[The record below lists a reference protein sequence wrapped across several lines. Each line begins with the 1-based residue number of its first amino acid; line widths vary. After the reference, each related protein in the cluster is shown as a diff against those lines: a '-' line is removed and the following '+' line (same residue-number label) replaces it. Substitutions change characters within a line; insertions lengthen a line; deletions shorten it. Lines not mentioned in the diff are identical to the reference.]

1 MQILLNGE
9 SREVA
14 PDATVEMLLAE
25 IDLGEKR
32 FAVEINE
39 QLVPRSTFAQ
49 QALAEGDRVEIV
61 TAIGGG

>member
-9 SREVA
+9 ARDVA
-14 PDATVEMLLAE
+14 PDATVEMLVATL
-25 IDLGEKR
+25 DLGDKR

-39 QLVPRSTFAQ
+39 ELVPRSTFAEH
-49 QALAEGDRVEIV
+49 ALEQGDRVEIV

>member
-9 SREVA
+9 SREVP

>member
-9 SREVA
+9 TREIA
-14 PDATVEMLLAE
+14 PDATLEMLIAE
-25 IDLGEKR
+25 LDLGEKR

-39 QLVPRSTFAQ
+39 ELVPRSTFAEH
-49 QALAEGDRVEIV
+49 ALAEGDRIEIV

>member
-9 SREVA
+9 TREIA
-14 PDATVEMLLAE
+14 PDATLEMLIAE
-25 IDLGEKR
+25 LDLGEKR

-39 QLVPRSTFAQ
+39 ELVPRSTFAGRT
-49 QALAEGDRVEIV
+49 LAEGDRVEIV

>member
-9 SREVA
+9 NHEVA

-25 IDLGEKR
+25 IDLGGKR

-39 QLVPRSTFAQ
+39 RLVPRSTFAQ

>member
-9 SREVA
+9 NREVA

-25 IDLGEKR
+25 IDLGGKR

-49 QALAEGDRVEIV
+49 QGLAEGDRVEIV

>member
-9 SREVA
+9 TRDVP
-14 PDATVEMLLAE
+14 PDATVEMLIAGL
-25 IDLGEKR
+25 DLGERR

-39 QLVPRSTFAQ
+39 ELVPRSTFAHH
-49 QALAEGDRVEIV
+49 LLREGDHVEIV

>member
-9 SREVA
+9 TRDVP
-14 PDATVEMLLAE
+14 PDATVEMLIAGL
-25 IDLGEKR
+25 DLGERR

-39 QLVPRSTFAQ
+39 ELVPRSTFATHPIR
-49 QALAEGDRVEIV
+49 EGDRVEIV

>member
-9 SREVA
+9 THEI
-14 PDATVEMLLAE
+14 PPQTTVEMLVTGL
-25 IDLGEKR
+25 DLGDRR

-39 QLVPRSTFAQ
+39 ELVPRSTFASHP
-49 QALAEGDRVEIV
+49 LREGDQVEIV

>member
-9 SREVA
+9 TREVA

-25 IDLGEKR
+25 IDLGDKR

-39 QLVPRSTFAQ
+39 QLVPRSTFAE